1 MRIFN
6 RYNLLRLFLI
16 LLCVYGFWIFLQPLT
31 AAGILNIGN
40 AFGMLSF
47 SLLAVFVLFSS
58 GIFRFL
64 SARMKKRRSKIVIV
78 SIVVFLCLCVL
89 WCGVLSILMAGAAAG
104 RPDTPSTVI
113 ILGCRVNGD
122 KPSLALMRR
131 IETAAD
137 YLLDHPSIRVIVA
150 GGQGPDEWITE
161 AEAMKRVL
169 IQKGVSED
177 RILLEDRSTSTL
189 ENLTFAKEILDDN
202 GLGTSVVIISEG
214 YHMYRALSIA
224 KRVGLDAEGL
234 AAPTVR
240 WLLPTFWVREWFAI
254 TLEPFRG

>member
-1 MRIFN
+1 MKSIFFS
-6 RYNLLRLFLI
+6 LLIRFLLV
-16 LLCVYGFWIFLQPLT
+16 LLSAYGFWVFLQPLT
-31 AAGILNIGN
+31 AAGIINIGN
-40 AFGMLSF
+40 AFGMISF
-47 SLLAVFVLFSS
+47 VLFAVVVLFSS
-58 GIFRFL
+58 KISRFL

-78 SIVVFLCLCVL
+78 SIAVFLCLCL
-89 WCGVLSILMAGAAAG
+89 IWCGVLSALMATAASGKPQNPA
-104 RPDTPSTVI
+104 TVI
-113 ILGCRVNGD
+113 VLGCRVNGD
-122 KPSLALMRR
+122 TPSLALMRR

-137 YLLDHPSIRVIVA
+137 YLLENPSLQVIVS

-189 ENLTFAKEILDDN
+189 ENLEFSKALIEKN
-202 GLGTSVVIISEG
+202 GLGSSVVIISEG

-240 WLLPTFWVREWFAI
+240 WLLPTFWVREWFGI